1 MIKLSV
7 IIVTYNSEKDIFDCL
22 QSLYANNDLNEGE
35 LEVIV
40 VDNNSA
46 QHEEMFTKIHSLY
59 QNVRTIKNNQNG
71 GYGQGNNVGIRQA
84 KAPLILIMNPD
95 VRLTTPCF
103 QKVTRAFEQDDR
115 LSMYGMRQ
123 ILDDGTP
130 SRNSFCC
137 TGFVNGYFATLLT
150 VFCNRFNLYLPS
162 LLYFSGACFFV
173 RKSHFTKAGL
183 FDENIFMYGE
193 ENDIHHRLKALFGA
207 HFRYDKDMAYM
218 HLTQERKSD
227 MAYEDKKLFSTIRIC
242 EKFGYPRNKTIR
254 NKIQNINLL
263 ILKESIR
270 KMLSRNCQDT
280 NLPMLQQYR
289 SHLKELIKEEA

>member
-7 IIVTYNSEKDIFDCL
+7 IIVTYNSEKDIFNCL
-22 QSLYANNDLNEGE
+22 RSLYDNNDLNKGE

-46 QHEEMFTKIHSLY
+46 QHEEMFAKIHSLH
-59 QNVRTIKNNQNG
+59 QDVRTIKNNQNG

-84 KAPLILIMNPD
+84 NAPFILIMNPD
-95 VRLTTPCF
+95 VRLTAPCF

-150 VFCNRFNLYLPS
+150 VFCNRFNIYLPS

-193 ENDIHHRLKALFGA
+193 ENDIHHRLKTMFGA
-207 HFRYDKDMAYM
+207 HFHYDKDMAYM
-218 HLTQERKSD
+218 HLTQERETN

-242 EKFGYPRNKTIR
+242 EKFGYPRSKTIM
-254 NKIQNINLL
+254 NKIQNVNLL

-270 KMLSRNCQDT
+270 KMLSHKSQDAG
-280 NLPMLQQYR
+280 LSMLRQYR
-289 SHLKELIKEEA
+289 NHLKELIKKKA